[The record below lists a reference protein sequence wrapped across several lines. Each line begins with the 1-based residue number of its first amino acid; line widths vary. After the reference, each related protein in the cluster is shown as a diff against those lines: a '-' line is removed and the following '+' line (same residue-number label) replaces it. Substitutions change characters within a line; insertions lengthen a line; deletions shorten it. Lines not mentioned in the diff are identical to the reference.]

1 MNNMNMVKGCVD
13 LVKEISEKVTLIKRV
28 PEGKYLKGNCP
39 FKSDCLKNSFT
50 VSPEKKVYYCF
61 GCHESGDV
69 ISWVCKIN
77 NISPV
82 EAVELLIEKHK
93 IRHLQTSSYEA
104 IYETKEEALKSKRGQ
119 SISAWIDEDL
129 MHMQIYI
136 IESMN
141 ELYTKENLEIAKL
154 ILHKLELVDELIT
167 GLRCDIF
174 VGND

>member
-1 MNNMNMVKGCVD
+1 MN
-13 LVKEISEKVTLIKRV
+13 
-28 PEGKYLKGNCP
+28 
-39 FKSDCLKNSFT
+39 
-50 VSPEKKVYYCF
+50 
-61 GCHESGDV
+61 
-69 ISWVCKIN
+69 
-77 NISPV
+77 
-82 EAVELLIEKHK
+82 
-93 IRHLQTSSYEA
+93 
-104 IYETKEEALKSKRGQ
+104 